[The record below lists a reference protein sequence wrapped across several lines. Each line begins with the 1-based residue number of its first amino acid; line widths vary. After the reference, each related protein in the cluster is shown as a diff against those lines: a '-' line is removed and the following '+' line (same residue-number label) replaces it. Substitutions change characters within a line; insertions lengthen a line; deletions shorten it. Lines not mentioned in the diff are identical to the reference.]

1 MVAIVAAISAIVCM
15 TVLFFMTRSR
25 GRSPFWALFG
35 LIGLL
40 GLGIGAAI
48 IYGTGSK
55 KANTVVFAR
64 QRLEHG
70 EISEDEYWRA
80 VEGKRDAA

>member
-25 GRSPFWALFG
+25 GRSPFWALWG

-40 GLGIGAAI
+40 GLGIGALI
-48 IYGTGSK
+48 IYKTAGGKTDR
-55 KANTVVFAR
+55 ATIAR
-64 QRLEHG
+64 QQLERG